1 MSVSLNATN
10 VHRKKNVVYNRTCSL
25 DLIVE
30 TADRSPPSLL
40 RPNQKEAKRD
50 IPPDQAQA
58 LVRVVCYCVSM
69 LLR

>member
-25 DLIVE
+25 DLNVE
-30 TADRSPPSLL
+30 TADFGALPFT
-40 RPNQKEAKRD
+40 PNQKETKRD
-50 IPPDQAQA
+50 IPPEHAQA